1 MRETTTIERRQ
12 ETDERAARLL
22 RDSLRGRGGAITKSD
37 AIALTGLSANETD
50 AALRSLMQ
58 DYKSHLAVTEQGELL
73 YKFDPAMERRDAVPL
88 RERLEV
94 LGRYLWR
101 GFKFLF
107 KIWIVVTLIV
117 YVLLFVAMMVA
128 LIFGGKNDRDSR
140 SSPRGGGGGNF
151 WLIYW
156 LMPDWAPR
164 NQYGYYGQQQRRRLP
179 QKRFY
184 QSVFD
189 FVFGPEGAPRDP
201 LAAEK
206 QFVAYLREKNGR
218 ITTTDLV
225 ALTGWNYQ
233 RADEEMTRLLVAYDG
248 DVEVQDDGTLV
259 YTFSELLRSADAHS
273 DAQALIG
280 WNYTWQEQ
288 RKPTPLTGNTGGAN
302 FAIGA
307 LNAFNL
313 FGGLVLAPV
322 FLATPHA
329 QQLLYQW
336 GIDPV
341 TATFLVESFP
351 LAFSSVFFAVP
362 GVRAL
367 KSSSEKR
374 RLKRET
380 ARAMLLR
387 EIVAR
392 RGEPVQP
399 SVLLDAARSA
409 SGMLSP
415 GKLFER
421 ELEKLL
427 VELEGDIATDDAG
440 NMQYTFPRVTAELA
454 AARVARGLAPRS
466 EREVGQVVFASDE
479 EGTGEVPSLPSER
492 PPKQL
497 H

>member
-94 LGRYLWR
+94 IGQYLWR

-117 YVLLFVAMMVA
+117 YVLLFVAMMLA
-128 LIFGGKNDRDSR
+128 LIFGGKNDRDNRSSSR
-140 SSPRGGGGGNF
+140 SGGGGNF
-151 WLIYW
+151 WLVYW

-164 NQYGYYGQQQRRRLP
+164 NQYGYGVQRRRLP

-189 FVFGPEGAPRDP
+189 FVFGPEGAPKDP

-225 ALTGWNYQ
+225 ELTGWTYQ

-248 DVEVQDDGTLV
+248 EPEVQDDGTLI
-259 YTFSELLRSADAHS
+259 YTFSDLLRSTDENGAVVK
-273 DAQALIG
+273 
-280 WNYTWQEQ
+280 WRYTWQESRQ
-288 RKPTPLTGNTGGAN
+288 PAPFTGNTGGAN
-302 FAIGA
+302 FAITA

-313 FGGLVLAPV
+313 LGGLVIAPA
-322 FLATPHA
+322 FLGTPQGQH
-329 QQLLYQW
+329 LLYQW
-336 GIDPV
+336 GLDPS
-341 TATFLVESFP
+341 TAIFFAESFP

-362 GVRAL
+362 GMRAI
-367 KSSSEKR
+367 KRTGEKR
-374 RLKRET
+374 RLKRAT

-387 EIVAR
+387 EIMAR
-392 RGEPVQP
+392 HGEPVQP
-399 SVLLDAARSA
+399 AVLLDAARSA
-409 SGMLSP
+409 SGMSSP

-421 ELEKLL
+421 ELDKLL
-427 VELEGDIATDDAG
+427 VELDGDVTTDAAG
-440 NMQYTFPRVTAELA
+440 NMQYTFPRVAAELA
-454 AARVARGLAPRS
+454 AARTARGLAPHS

-479 EGTGEVPSLPSER
+479 EGTGEVPSLPSGR